1 MDELYAMLPHNP
13 KKRIQECELCDYKN
27 SRRENLAK
35 HVALFHCKLDELM
48 ADSELVKK
56 KREQVQNKPKKLPM
70 GDMCVICG
78 TISPSREHVATKHFM
93 KELMEIVSAFDNP
106 LVCELGRDRY
116 APGHNHIS
124 EDSSVKI
131 QDFANL
137 KTFFLIMSKT

>member
-116 APGHNHIS
+116 HNHIS
-124 EDSSVKI
+124 KHSSI
-131 QDFANL
+131 DFANL
-137 KTFFLIMSKT
+137 TLVSLKMSKTEQNL

>member
-93 KELMEIVSAFDNP
+93 KELMEIVSAFENP

-116 APGHNHIS
+116 AAGSQPHFKALFCRFCQLNP
-124 EDSSVKI
+124 
-131 QDFANL
+131 
-137 KTFFLIMSKT
+137 FFPKNEQN

>member
-1 MDELYAMLPHNP
+1 MLPHNP

-116 APGHNHIS
+116 TPGHNHIS
-124 EDSSVKI
+124 EDSSV
-131 QDFANL
+131 DFANL
-137 KTFFLIMSKT
+137 TLFSLKMSKTEQNL